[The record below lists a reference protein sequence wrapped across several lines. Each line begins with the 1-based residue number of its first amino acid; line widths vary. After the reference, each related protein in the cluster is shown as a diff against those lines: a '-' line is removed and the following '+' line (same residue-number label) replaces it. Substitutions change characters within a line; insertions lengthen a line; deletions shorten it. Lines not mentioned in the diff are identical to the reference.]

1 MKRPVWSL
9 PDGVEDLL
17 PPQAWELERI
27 RRKVLDIFRS
37 WGFDYIEPPLIEYL
51 DALLVAGGRDLDLQ
65 TLKAVDQRSGR
76 LLGVRADMTSQA
88 ARIDASRLG
97 NAEDV
102 ARLCYAGPMA
112 HANPQGVLESRVPI
126 KAGAEI
132 FGSPALEADAEVV
145 ALMLEV
151 LDTVGFKRRN
161 RRRHLC
167 PIQYCP
173 KIFLGTRSGWDG
185 HVGSLN
191 KHPEWH
197 PEITDKAKRRAL
209 FRAEHPEWS
218 GWIED
223 PAPKAGKHRCPIAN
237 CTAIFQK
244 NGRGGRE
251 SKDPAPVVVLG
262 NMGIYRALTRPLG
275 LDEASEHS
283 LFAAVQSKSESDIR
297 ALTGT
302 GGLADLLVALPKLM
316 GHIKD
321 LEGACLELAGAPVEV
336 DSELAR
342 LRRLVE
348 LLRDRCPDAELR
360 FDLAELAGFGYHN
373 GPVFA
378 AFHGDHGQALAR
390 GGRYDGIGATFG
402 RARPA
407 TGFDLNLKRL
417 LNSAPVDDQPIVW
430 VPWVEGERAKALGEQ
445 ARRLRREGWRVLSAL
460 GAKDPKPAGCAAH
473 FAWRHDRWHLIKTE

>member
-27 RRKVLDIFRS
+27 RRKVLDIFRNR
-37 WGFDYIEPPLIEYL
+37 GFDYIEPPLIEYL

-97 NAEDV
+97 NAEGV
-102 ARLCYAGPMA
+102 TRLCYAGPVT

-126 KAGAEI
+126 KTGAEI

-151 LDTVGFKRRN
+151 LDAVGSQRRN

-167 PIQYCP
+167 PIPYCP
-173 KIFLGTRSGWDG
+173 KIFLGSRSGWDR
-185 HVGSLN
+185 HAGSLN

-197 PEITDKAKRRAL
+197 PEIEDEVKRKEL
-209 FRAEHPEWS
+209 FKEEYPEWS

-223 PAPKAGKHRCPIAN
+223 PAP
-237 CTAIFQK
+237 QD
-244 NGRGGRE
+244 
-251 SKDPAPVVVLG
+251 SAPVVVLG

-275 LDEASEHS
+275 LDEGSEHS

-297 ALTGT
+297 ALAGS

-316 GHIKD
+316 GRIED
-321 LEGACLELAGAPVEV
+321 LEGACLELAGAPAEAGG
-336 DSELAR
+336 ELTR
-342 LRRLVE
+342 LRRLAE
-348 LLRDRCPDAELR
+348 LLRDRCPDAALR
-360 FDLAELAGFGYHN
+360 FDFAELAGFGYHN

-407 TGFDLNLKRL
+407 TGFDVNLKRL
-417 LNSAPVDDQPIVW
+417 LNSAPADDQPIVW
-430 VPWVEGERAKALGEQ
+430 VPWAKGEQAKALSEQ
-445 ARRLRREGWRVLSAL
+445 ARRMLQEGWRVLSAL
-460 GAKDPKPAGCAAH
+460 GAKDPKPAGCDAH
-473 FAWRHDRWHLIKTE
+473 FSWQSDRWRLIKARPDGTG